1 MFVVSAFSLFFSV
14 VLHAL
19 VDRAAKYLNPFRY
32 ELSKHKDL
40 TPEYVQKQ
48 HFIWQ
53 NTCVSFV
60 HAVVSGIW
68 SLSTF
73 YFEPD
78 SLKDLIN
85 LSTWRMTS
93 LVSYSLGYFIFDS
106 AHMAILHPYRSTAE
120 FLVHHFIIFLCFSSA
135 LLSGKY
141 IGYAAVSLLPEV
153 NSIFLHLRRAMNYL
167 RVPKG
172 NRFFHTTCLLNIGT
186 FIVFRFMV
194 LSWMAKWI
202 VLNRDKISSGY
213 YCLGSIGLSVLIVM
227 NIVLFIRIVYAD
239 FFSKDKVSS
248 ASSSVSIIRSDA
260 GTANK
265 PHFSLHSS

>member
-1 MFVVSAFSLFFSV
+1 
-14 VLHAL
+14 
-19 VDRAAKYLNPFRY
+19 
-32 ELSKHKDL
+32 
-40 TPEYVQKQ
+40 
-48 HFIWQ
+48 
-53 NTCVSFV
+53 
-60 HAVVSGIW
+60 
-68 SLSTF
+68 
-73 YFEPD
+73 
-78 SLKDLIN
+78 
-85 LSTWRMTS
+85 MTS

-172 NRFFHTTCLLNIGT
+172 NRFFHTTCLLNIGEFQRERSYFFLFYTVSYAGHLKNLEEIKTICRGRIPPSLVSLRT

-239 FFSKDKVSS
+239 FFSKDNVSS